1 MSLQS
6 ESNEG
11 GVMPV
16 IAVIVA
22 IIFVVVL
29 FFKFV
34 DWVGPLSGGSASEAG
49 KAQMN
54 VR

>member
-1 MSLQS
+1 MSLHS
-6 ESNEG
+6 DSNEG
-11 GVMPV
+11 GVMPA

-22 IIFVVVL
+22 IVFVVVL

-34 DWVGPLSGGSASEAG
+34 DWVGPLSGGGASEAG
-49 KAQMN
+49 KAQGS